1 MNKKYICNHCK
12 YASNILCN
20 YEKHLKTKKHNKN
33 IEGLIEDSK
42 TTHKRLINESSK
54 KTNILCR
61 YCYKLQSSY
70 SNRKRHEL
78 KCKQKIDELKNNII
92 PNNKFNINSTNLID
106 YVNNIKHVD
115 NQPIIVVDN
124 KNITNINNYDNRK
137 TSVTTKTYLNN
148 KCSKAGHTNYLNNYE
163 YSKLSHK
170 LKKKLLEDNKYDDD
184 NIIPESDEEDNNT
197 KETDNYIK
205 DLNKED
211 NKLFVKDI
219 FDYMDN
225 DKLINTYVNFIKC
238 YYKKDNI
245 EEQSFHV
252 TDSARKKFIYAKLK
266 DGIGD
271 IIEWVDD
278 PQGIEVSNLIVEPIL
293 RYTEH
298 QIEAYS
304 IYLSKEIKEKKGLPN
319 KTQTNDMLFISQFTI
334 NFRRE
339 YKTLKKQI
347 LEQLSS
353 IFKFNNNLLE
363 DK

>member
-1 MNKKYICNHCK
+1 
-12 YASNILCN
+12 
-20 YEKHLKTKKHNKN
+20 
-33 IEGLIEDSK
+33 
-42 TTHKRLINESSK
+42 
-54 KTNILCR
+54 
-61 YCYKLQSSY
+61 
-70 SNRKRHEL
+70 
-78 KCKQKIDELKNNII
+78 
-92 PNNKFNINSTNLID
+92 
-106 YVNNIKHVD
+106 
-115 NQPIIVVDN
+115 
-124 KNITNINNYDNRK
+124 
-137 TSVTTKTYLNN
+137 LNN
-148 KCSKAGHTNYLNNYE
+148 KCSKAGHANYLNNYE

-170 LKKKLLEDNKYDDD
+170 LKKKLLENNRYDIDDD
-184 NIIPESDEEDNNT
+184 NIIPESDEEDI
-197 KETDNYIK
+197 KETDKYIK